1 MASYSLTDPAEED
14 LTEILSYIAAD
25 NIEAAASMY
34 YRFHGRFEMLADV
47 PKAGRSR
54 DELVV
59 GLRSFAEGSYIVF
72 YRIVSGSVEIIRV
85 LHGARDIE
93 SLFGP

>member
-1 MASYSLTDPAEED
+1 MASYFLTDPAEDD

-34 YRFHGRFEMLADV
+34 YRFHVRFEMLADT
-47 PKAGRSR
+47 PKAGRER
-54 DELVV
+54 DELAA
-59 GLRSFAEGSYIVF
+59 GLRSFSEGSYTVF
-72 YRIVSGSVEIIRV
+72 YRIVSETVEITRV

-93 SLFGP
+93 NLFEP